1 MLMNGVVLIKL
12 SIWYLELQNIPE
24 IQIYMIST
32 LNLLSVFLNEVIQQG
47 ELNGNIIFYKILKL
61 TK

>member
-1 MLMNGVVLIKL
+1 MLMNGVVLIKQ

-47 ELNGNIIFYKILKL
+47 ERNGNIIFYKILKMPE
-61 TK
+61 

>member
-32 LNLLSVFLNEVIQQG
+32 LNLLSVFLNEVRQQG
-47 ELNGNIIFYKILKL
+47 ELSGNIIFYKILKL
-61 TK
+61 LE

>member
-61 TK
+61 LE

>member
-1 MLMNGVVLIKL
+1 MLTNGVVLIKQ

-47 ELNGNIIFYKILKL
+47 ELNGSIIFYKILKL
-61 TK
+61 PE

>member
-61 TK
+61 PE

>member
-1 MLMNGVVLIKL
+1 MLMNGVVLKKL

-47 ELNGNIIFYKILKL
+47 ELNGDIIFYKILKL
-61 TK
+61 PE

>member
-1 MLMNGVVLIKL
+1 MLMNGVVLKKL

-61 TK
+61 PE

>member
-1 MLMNGVVLIKL
+1 MLTNGVVLIKQ

-61 TK
+61 PE

>member
-12 SIWYLELQNIPE
+12 NIWYLELQNTLE
-24 IQIYMIST
+24 IQIYMIYT

-47 ELNGNIIFYKILKL
+47 ELNGNIVFYKILKL
-61 TK
+61 PE

>member
-1 MLMNGVVLIKL
+1 MLMNGVVLIKQ
-12 SIWYLELQNIPE
+12 SIWYLELQNIPK

-32 LNLLSVFLNEVIQQG
+32 LNLLSVFLNEVVQQG

-61 TK
+61 PE

>member
-61 TK
+61 TE

>member
-1 MLMNGVVLIKL
+1 MLTNGVVLIKQ

-24 IQIYMIST
+24 IQIYMVST

-47 ELNGNIIFYKILKL
+47 ELNGNIIFY
-61 TK
+61 